1 MRTVNAVIEDGYLK
15 PEGNLDLSKGER
27 ISLIIFKEE
36 ELENIGWLK
45 LSEKSFEFWNNEE
58 DEVWNEL

>member
-1 MRTVNAVIEDGYLK
+1 MQKINAVIKNGYLK
-15 PEGNLDLSKGER
+15 PEHKLNLPDGEK
-27 ISLIIFKEE
+27 ISLIIFKEK

>member
-1 MRTVNAVIEDGYLK
+1 MRKVNAVIENGYLK
-15 PEGNLDLSKGER
+15 PESNLNLSKGER

-45 LSEKSFEFWNNEE
+45 LSEKSFEFWNNKE